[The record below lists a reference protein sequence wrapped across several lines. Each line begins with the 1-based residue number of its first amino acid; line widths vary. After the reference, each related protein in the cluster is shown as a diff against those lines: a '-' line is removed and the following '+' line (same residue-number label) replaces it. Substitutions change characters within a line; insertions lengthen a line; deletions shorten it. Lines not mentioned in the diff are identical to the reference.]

1 MRIGKVIGTVT
12 PGRIHSE
19 LQTGQFKIIK
29 PFTYKDLIASTLSDS
44 EASEFSGESGEASVN
59 LLLKGVPQPSGE
71 EVVAFDD
78 LSVGIGEWVAF
89 SEGAEAA
96 MAFYP
101 NVKPVDVYAAAII
114 DTVEIDEA
122 ILASVKR

>member
-12 PGRIHSE
+12 PGRIHSQ
-19 LQTGQFKIIK
+19 LRNGQFKIIK
-29 PFTYKDLIASTLSDS
+29 PFTYKDLVASTDAKNA
-44 EASEFSGESGEASVN
+44 EAPTKETAADLLTSGT
-59 LLLKGVPQPSGE
+59 LIPTGE
-71 EVVAFDD
+71 EVVAFDEI
-78 LSVGIGEWVAF
+78 SVGIGEWVAF

-114 DTVEIDEA
+114 DTVEIDEDVW
-122 ILASVKR
+122 ASVRK

>member
-12 PGRIHSE
+12 PGRIHPD

-29 PFTYKDLIASTLSDS
+29 PFTYKDLLASA
-44 EASEFSGESGEASVN
+44 ASESQEGETAAN
-59 LLLKGVPQPSGE
+59 LLMKGVPLPSGE
-71 EVVAFDD
+71 EVVAYDD

-101 NVKPVDVYAAAII
+101 NVKPVDVYAAAIL
-114 DTVEIDEA
+114 DTVEIDEVV
-122 ILASVKR
+122 LADVKK